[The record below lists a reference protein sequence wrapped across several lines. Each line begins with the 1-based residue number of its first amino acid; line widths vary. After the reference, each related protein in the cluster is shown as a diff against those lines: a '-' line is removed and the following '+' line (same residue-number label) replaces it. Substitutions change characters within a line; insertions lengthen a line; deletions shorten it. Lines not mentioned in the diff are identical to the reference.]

1 MFGHFQLGYLNY
13 LRIFF
18 WQNQSGQKFFKLYFL
33 CAAGGALPDRNVWK
47 RQISQFGGEPGGLP
61 AKYRQNGKIC
71 NQPEKVSLAL
81 SLNPES
87 QVCSQTV
94 LSMFKTYVK

>member
-13 LRIFF
+13 LRII
-18 WQNQSGQKFFKLYFL
+18 FL
-33 CAAGGALPDRNVWK
+33 AKPVRAKVFQTLFSVSAGGALPDRNVWK

-87 QVCSQTV
+87 QVCSETV